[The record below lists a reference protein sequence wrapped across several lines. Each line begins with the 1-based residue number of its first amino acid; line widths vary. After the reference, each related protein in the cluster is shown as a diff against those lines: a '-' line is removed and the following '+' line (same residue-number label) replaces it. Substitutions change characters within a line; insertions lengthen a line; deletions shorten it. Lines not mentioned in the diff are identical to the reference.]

1 MKVSEEDKFQTAIHE
16 GGHTLVNLL
25 TEGTV
30 PLHKVTILPR
40 GPALG
45 FTSML
50 PDKDKYSQSRSEILS
65 QIDVLLGGR
74 VAEELKFGND
84 FITTG
89 CSSDLDRATKLAY
102 AYVRDFAMND
112 STNLISAKKKDMSEE
127 FSFKIDQEVQ
137 KLLKES
143 LDRTRN
149 LLNQNMDKLEKL
161 GEELV
166 KKETMDAQ
174 EVKKLLN
181 L

>member
-1 MKVSEEDKFQTAIHE
+1 M
-16 GGHTLVNLL
+16 
-25 TEGTV
+25 
-30 PLHKVTILPR
+30 
-40 GPALG
+40 
-45 FTSML
+45 
-50 PDKDKYSQSRSEILS
+50 
-65 QIDVLLGGR
+65 
-74 VAEELKFGND
+74 AEELKFGND

-89 CSSDLDRATKLAY
+89 CSSDLDRATKLAF
-102 AYVRDFAMND
+102 AYVRDFAMNE

-137 KLLKES
+137 KILKES

-149 LLNQNMDKLEKL
+149 LLSQNMDKLNML

-174 EVKKLLN
+174 EVRTLLN